1 MTVGEIMTS
10 KVHLLSQGDSI
21 QSAARRM
28 RDEGIGSLPVSSGDR
43 LVGYI
48 TDRDI
53 VIRGMAAG
61 KDFSTPVREVMS
73 ERILYCFEDE
83 EVGDVAANMAKN
95 QVRRLPVLTRKK
107 RLCGIVSLG
116 DLATRGDGEAAQEA
130 LSEISEQATAKR

>member
-10 KVHLLSQGDSI
+10 KVVLMSQGDSI
-21 QSAARRM
+21 QSAACRM

-61 KDFSTPVREVMS
+61 KDF
-73 ERILYCFEDE
+73 IH
-83 EVGDVAANMAKN
+83 
-95 QVRRLPVLTRKK
+95 
-107 RLCGIVSLG
+107 LC
-116 DLATRGDGEAAQEA
+116 AR
-130 LSEISEQATAKR
+130 